1 MSDVVGHDSDRLS
14 GWEEIARHLRRS
26 VRSAQRW
33 ERELG
38 MPVEHVRTLH
48 GVVVQASRAALD
60 TWLEKYSPSALQ
72 HANDE
77 EENGQHVA
85 SLKSRGRSF
94 RHSTVWVGAMVAV
107 IAASAFAYTSFRQV
121 SLPDDQ
127 ALFLSGRVLE
137 VRERNGRLAWSHRF
151 DRDVTLR
158 ATDDS
163 TGVMSV
169 DLDDDGWPDWVVSL
183 RFSQSA
189 TSVNDVLY
197 AFNSTGNVMWTVDV
211 KERQLTCGGETFR
224 GPWSIDAVAA
234 SAAPDGR
241 RVWVAFNHHTWWP
254 SFVIEVT
261 PDRRQVMRYVQ
272 SGWVLGLTEW
282 QTDQGA
288 VLAAGGVLNEHRL
301 ASVVVVDPHGP
312 PSMLPATEST
322 YACDMTGTVA
332 PRQAVL
338 LPVRDAKLAVGHAY
352 DLVGDVSVKDGRLH
366 ASLYHDRSG
375 TLVLTPDGR
384 VDDFYVE
391 LSHTREHELL
401 WIAGTLDHHPDGC
414 PYLLRPELRVWTPGT
429 GWSTLLMNPAVPRPS
444 QQRRS
449 QLPLPA
455 FNR

>member
-1 MSDVVGHDSDRLS
+1 MSDVVGHDPDRLS
-14 GWEEIARHLRRS
+14 GWEEIARHIRRS
-26 VRSAQRW
+26 VRGAQRW
-33 ERELG
+33 EHELG
-38 MPVEHVRTLH
+38 MPVQHVRTLH

-94 RHSTVWVGAMVAV
+94 RHSTVWVGAMVAL
-107 IAASAFAYTSFRQV
+107 IAASAFAYMSFRQV
-121 SLPDDQ
+121 PLPNDQ
-127 ALFLSGRVLE
+127 ALFLSGRTLE
-137 VRERNGRLAWSHRF
+137 ARDGDGRLAWSHRF

-169 DLDDDGWPDWVVSL
+169 DLDADGWPDWVVSL

-234 SAAPDGR
+234 SAAPEGR

-282 QTDQGA
+282 QTAHGG

-301 ASVVVVDPHGP
+301 ASVVLVDPHGP

-366 ASLYHDRSG
+366 ASLYHDRTG
-375 TLVLTPDGR
+375 TLVLAPEGR
-384 VDDFYVE
+384 IDDFYVD
-391 LSHTREHELL
+391 LHYTTMHDLL
-401 WIAGTLDHHPDGC
+401 WKAGTLGHLPADC
-414 PYLLRPELRVWTPGT
+414 PYLLRPELRVWAPDT
-429 GWSTLLMNPAVPRPS
+429 GWRTFLISPAFPRAPQHRQSTLPPS
-444 QQRRS
+444 S
-449 QLPLPA
+449 V
-455 FNR
+455 NH